1 MQKTNSICLNRKLN
15 NWHKLEFSDF
25 IKELNKAI
33 KKAGGIKLTKMD
45 EMDWM
50 DIFETKNSEAQNLKT
65 EIDKTDRE
73 IDLMVYRLYD
83 LTDEEI
89 KIVESQT

>member
-1 MQKTNSICLNRKLN
+1 
-15 NWHKLEFSDF
+15 
-25 IKELNKAI
+25 
-33 KKAGGIKLTKMD
+33 MD

-65 EIDKTDRE
+65 EIDKTDRK
-73 IDLMVYRLYD
+73 IDQMVYRLYD

-89 KIVESQT
+89 KIV